1 MDILQGTERTI
12 VQKLTIIML
21 VTVVAL
27 GFGFRA
33 HGQTPSA
40 SPQTAAVASL
50 IGEVKA
56 IDATARQMVIRE
68 DSGVIFTINLSDKTQ
83 YKRLAPGEKSLANA
97 TNIAIADVG
106 QGDRVLARW
115 RAGSDQKTVP
125 APQVVVMS
133 KADLAK
139 KQDQERAQWRRRGVS
154 GIVTSVNG
162 STQEITVSS
171 RSLMGAQQAVI
182 IPVTDKVLMRRY
194 PPDTIPKYSE
204 AKPSKFEEVKVGDQ
218 LRALGD
224 KSADGTHL
232 TAEEVL
238 FGTFKI
244 VGGTVTAIDATAN
257 QIKINDLTTKKPL
270 TIILKPDSVLR
281 RFPEN
286 AAMMFGGGMGPGG
299 PGGGGPGG
307 AGQKPAGVG
316 PGSPGATGQ
325 GGAGQKP
332 AGVGPGGAQ
341 GGGPRPGGGAGGG
354 NMADLLERLPTISIN
369 ELKVGDTI
377 IMSSLPGS
385 DPTQFTAI
393 SLVSGIEP
401 LLQMMAARPQ
411 VGGGA
416 RPQGGVDLNG
426 SFGGMFGGIGGP

>member
-12 VQKLTIIML
+12 VQRLTIITL
-21 VTVVAL
+21 VTVVVL

-33 HGQTPSA
+33 HGQTPTA
-40 SPQTAAVASL
+40 SPQTPAVASL

-56 IDATARQMVIRE
+56 IDAAAKQMIIRE

-83 YKRLAPGEKSLANA
+83 YKRLAPGEKSLTNA
-97 TNIAIADVG
+97 TNIALGDVG

-139 KQDQERAQWRRRGVS
+139 KQEQERAQWRRRGIS
-154 GIVTSVNG
+154 GIVASVNA

-171 RSLMGAQQAVI
+171 RSLMGAPQAVI

-218 LRALGD
+218 VRALGD

-244 VGGTVTAIDATAN
+244 VGGTVTAIDAAAN

-286 AAMMFGGGMGPGG
+286 AAMMFGGGGAGPGG
-299 PGGGGPGG
+299 PGAGAGPGAGQSPAQGQQPAPRPQGAAGPGG
-307 AGQKPAGVG
+307 PQ
-316 PGSPGATGQ
+316 GA
-325 GGAGQKP
+325 
-332 AGVGPGGAQ
+332 GPGGPQ
-341 GGGPRPGGGAGGG
+341 GAGMRGGAGGG
-354 NMADLLERLPTISIN
+354 SMADLLERLPTISIS

-426 SFGGMFGGIGGP
+426 SFGGMFGGVGGP

>member
-1 MDILQGTERTI
+1 MDIFWETERII
-12 VQKLTIIML
+12 VQRLTIITL
-21 VTVVAL
+21 VAVVAL
-27 GFGFRA
+27 GLGSRA
-33 HGQTPSA
+33 YGQTPSA
-40 SPQTAAVASL
+40 SPTTIAPAVTGV

-56 IDATARQMVIRE
+56 IDATANQLVVRAD
-68 DSGVIFTINLSDKTQ
+68 DSVLHTVNLSGKTQ
-83 YKRLAPGEKSLANA
+83 YKRMPLGEKSLTKA
-97 TNIAIADVG
+97 TDISLADVG
-106 QGDRVLARW
+106 PGDRVWARW
-115 RAGSDQKTVP
+115 RAGADQKTEP
-125 APQVVVMS
+125 TPQLVVMS
-133 KADLAK
+133 KADITKL
-139 KQDQERAQWRRRGVS
+139 QEQERAQWRRRGVS
-154 GIVTSVNG
+154 GIVASVNP

-171 RSLMGAQQAVI
+171 RTLMGVAQAVI

-204 AKPSKFEEVKVGDQ
+204 AKPSKLEEVKVGDQ

-232 TAEEVL
+232 TAEEVV

-244 VGGTVTAIDATAN
+244 VGGTVTAIDAAAN

-286 AAMMFGGGMGPGG
+286 AAAMFGGGGAGPGG
-299 PGGGGPGG
+299 PGAGAGGAG
-307 AGQKPAGVG
+307 AGQKPPAQGQQ
-316 PGSPGATGQ
+316 PAPRPQGA
-325 GGAGQKP
+325 
-332 AGVGPGGAQ
+332 GPGGPQ
-341 GGGPRPGGGAGGG
+341 GGGARPGGGGT
-354 NMADLLERLPTISIN
+354 MADMLERLPTISIN

-377 IMSSLPGS
+377 IMSSLAGA

-411 VGGGA
+411 AGGA
-416 RPQGGVDLNG
+416 RPQAGGGVDLNG
-426 SFGGMFGGIGGP
+426 SFGGMFGGVGGP

>member
-12 VQKLTIIML
+12 VQRLTIITL
-21 VTVVAL
+21 VTVAAL
-27 GFGFRA
+27 AFGFRA
-33 HGQTPSA
+33 YGQTPTA
-40 SPQTAAVASL
+40 SPTTTAPVISGV

-56 IDATARQMVIRE
+56 IDSTANQIVVRADNSVIHT
-68 DSGVIFTINLSDKTQ
+68 VNLSGKTQ
-83 YKRLAPGEKSLANA
+83 YKRMPIGEKSLTKA
-97 TNIAIADVG
+97 TDISLADVG
-106 QGDRVLARW
+106 PGDRVWARW
-115 RAGSDQKTVP
+115 RPGADQKTEP
-125 APQVVVMS
+125 TPQLVVMS
-133 KADLAK
+133 KADVAK
-139 KQDQERAQWRRRGVS
+139 RQEQERAQWRRRGVS
-154 GIVTSVNG
+154 GIVASVNA

-171 RSLMGAQQAVI
+171 RSLMGAPQAVI

-218 LRALGD
+218 VRALGD

-244 VGGTVTAIDATAN
+244 VGGTVTAIDAAAN

-286 AAMMFGGGMGPGG
+286 AAAMFGGGGAGPGG
-299 PGGGGPGG
+299 PGAGAGPGAGQSPAQGQQPAPRPQGAGPGG
-307 AGQKPAGVG
+307 P
-316 PGSPGATGQ
+316 
-325 GGAGQKP
+325 
-332 AGVGPGGAQ
+332 Q
-341 GGGPRPGGGAGGG
+341 GGGMRGGAGGG
-354 NMADLLERLPTISIN
+354 SMADVLERLPTISIS

-393 SLVSGIEP
+393 SLVSGVEP
-401 LLQMMAARPQ
+401 LLRMMAMRPQ
-411 VGGGA
+411 AGGAA
-416 RPQGGVDLNG
+416 RPQGGVDLGG
-426 SFGGMFGGIGGP
+426 SFGGMFGGVGGP

>member
-1 MDILQGTERTI
+1 MMDILQETERTI
-12 VQKLTIIML
+12 VRRLTIITL

-33 HGQTPSA
+33 YGQTPSA
-40 SPQTAAVASL
+40 SPQTPAIVSL
-50 IGEVKA
+50 VGEVKA
-56 IDATARQMVIRE
+56 IDATAKQIVLRA
-68 DSGVIFTINLSDKTQ
+68 DSGVISTVNLSDKTQ
-83 YKRLAPGEKSLANA
+83 YKRLPPGETTLAKA
-97 TNIAIADVG
+97 TDITLTDVG
-106 QGDRVLARW
+106 AGDRVLAQW
-115 RAGSDQKTVP
+115 RAGADVKT
-125 APQVVVMS
+125 APTPRVVVMN

-139 KQDQERAQWRRRGVS
+139 KQEQDRAQWRRRGVS
-154 GIVTSVNG
+154 GIVASVNP

-171 RSLMGAQQAVI
+171 RSLMGAPQAVI

-224 KSADGTHL
+224 KSTDGTHL

-244 VGGTVTAIDATAN
+244 VGGTVTAIDAATN

-270 TIILKPDSVLR
+270 TVILKPDSVLR

-286 AAMMFGGGMGPGG
+286 AAMMFGGGGGPGG
-299 PGGGGPGG
+299 PGAGPG
-307 AGQKPAGVG
+307 AGQSPAQ
-316 PGSPGATGQ
+316 GQ
-325 GGAGQKP
+325 QAPRPQDGK
-332 AGVGPGGAQ
+332 PGGAQ
-341 GGGPRPGGGAGGG
+341 GAGPGGPQGGGMRGGG
-354 NMADLLERLPTISIN
+354 GGSMADLLERLPTISIS

-411 VGGGA
+411 AGGGA

>member
-1 MDILQGTERTI
+1 MGILQETRRTI
-12 VQKLTIIML
+12 VQRLTIITL
-21 VTVVAL
+21 VTAVAL
-27 GFGFRA
+27 GIGFRA
-33 HGQTPSA
+33 QGQTPSA
-40 SPQTAAVASL
+40 SPQTAPAIVSL
-50 IGEVKA
+50 VGEVKA
-56 IDATARQMVIRE
+56 IDATAKQIVLRA
-68 DSGVIFTINLSDKTQ
+68 DSGVISTVNLSDRTQ
-83 YKRLAPGEKSLANA
+83 YKRLPPGETTLAKA
-97 TNIAIADVG
+97 TDITLTDVG
-106 QGDRVLARW
+106 AGDRVLAQW
-115 RAGSDQKTVP
+115 RAGADIKT
-125 APQVVVMS
+125 APTPRVVVMN

-139 KQDQERAQWRRRGVS
+139 KQEQDRAQWRRRGVS
-154 GIVTSVNG
+154 GIVASVNA

-171 RSLMGAQQAVI
+171 RSLMGVPQAVI

-204 AKPSKFEEVKVGDQ
+204 AKASKFEEVKVGDQ

-224 KSADGTHL
+224 KSADGTHM

-286 AAMMFGGGMGPGG
+286 AAMMFGGGGAGPGG
-299 PGGGGPGG
+299 PGAGAGPG
-307 AGQKPAGVG
+307 AGQSPAQGQQPAPRPQGAG
-316 PGSPGATGQ
+316 PGSPAGA
-325 GGAGQKP
+325 
-332 AGVGPGGAQ
+332 GPGGPQ
-341 GGGPRPGGGAGGG
+341 GPGGRGGGGS
-354 NMADLLERLPTISIN
+354 MADLLERLPTISIN

-377 IMSSLPGS
+377 LMSSLQGS

-411 VGGGA
+411 VGGA

>member
-12 VQKLTIIML
+12 VQRLTIIML

-56 IDATARQMVIRE
+56 IDPTARQMVIRE

-97 TNIAIADVG
+97 TNIAIGDVG

-411 VGGGA
+411 VGGGT

>member
-1 MDILQGTERTI
+1 M
-12 VQKLTIIML
+12 
-21 VTVVAL
+21 VAL
-27 GFGFRA
+27 GFA
-33 HGQTPSA
+33 LSAAGQTPTA
-40 SPQTAAVASL
+40 SPTTAPVSGV

-56 IDATARQMVIRE
+56 IDATANQIVVRADNSVIHT
-68 DSGVIFTINLSDKTQ
+68 VNLSGKTQ
-83 YKRLAPGEKSLANA
+83 YKRMPIGEKSLAKA
-97 TNIAIADVG
+97 TDISLAEVG
-106 QGDRVLARW
+106 PGDRVWARW
-115 RAGSDQKTVP
+115 RPGADQKTEP
-125 APQVVVMS
+125 SPQVVVMS
-133 KADLAK
+133 KADVAK
-139 KQDQERAQWRRRGVS
+139 HQEQERAQWRRRGVS
-154 GIVTSVNG
+154 GIVASVNA

-171 RSLMGAQQAVI
+171 RSLMGAPQAVI

-224 KSADGTHL
+224 KSTDGTHL

-244 VGGTVTAIDATAN
+244 IGGTVTGIDAATN

-286 AAMMFGGGMGPGG
+286 AAMMFGGGGAGPGG
-299 PGGGGPGG
+299 PGAGAPGG
-307 AGQKPAGVG
+307 AGQKPAGA
-316 PGSPGATGQ
+316 S
-325 GGAGQKP
+325 P
-332 AGVGPGGAQ
+332 AGPQGAGPGGPQ
-341 GGGPRPGGGAGGG
+341 GPGRGGPGGGS
-354 NMADLLERLPTISIN
+354 MADLLERLPTISIN

-377 IMSSLPGS
+377 IMSSLQGT

-393 SLVSGIEP
+393 SLVSGVEP

-411 VGGGA
+411 VGGGG

-426 SFGGMFGGIGGP
+426 SFGGMFGGAGGP